1 MKITRITKENEL
13 LLEEKFKHH
22 CFSDNTGSWFTKKIN
37 KNFYY
42 YCEPDNLRYYLMV
55 VGEDDYGQKEDL
67 ILKKFKNISSF
78 IKSTKQIKI
87 EL

>member
-13 LLEEKFKHH
+13 LEKEQFKKHH
-22 CFSDNTGSWFTKKIN
+22 FSDNSGHWFIKKIN

-42 YCEPDNLRYYLMV
+42 YCEPDNKRYHLMV
-55 VGEDDYGQKEDL
+55 VGESEFGQKDDL
-67 ILKKFKNISSF
+67 ILKRFKNISSF